1 MASLQNRRLGENGMI
16 LDHIGLAVRDFGKS
30 ATFFRRALAPLGI
43 QTVLEGEGWAML
55 GKEGRPEFWIGVH
68 GIPPGPIHLAFAAEN
83 REQVRAFH
91 RAALAAGGRD
101 NGAPG
106 IRAKYHPDY
115 YGAFVFDPDGH
126 NIEAVCHGPE

>member
-1 MASLQNRRLGENGMI
+1 MI

-55 GKEGRPEFWIGVH
+55 GKDGRPQFWIGVH
-68 GIPPGPIHLAFAAEN
+68 GIPPGPIHIAFAAEN

-101 NGAPG
+101 NGGPG
-106 IRAKYHPDY
+106 VRTKYHPDY

-126 NIEAVCHGPE
+126 NIEAVCHRPE

>member
-1 MASLQNRRLGENGMI
+1 MI
-16 LDHIGLAVRDFGKS
+16 LDHIGLAVRDFAKS
-30 ATFFRRALAPLGI
+30 STFFRRSLAPLGI

-68 GIPPGPIHLAFAAEN
+68 GIPPGPLHIAFAAEN

-106 IRAKYHPDY
+106 IRTKYHPDY

-126 NIEAVCHGPE
+126 NIEAVCHRPE

>member
-1 MASLQNRRLGENGMI
+1 MI
-16 LDHIGLAVRDFGKS
+16 LDHIGLAVRDFAKS
-30 ATFFRRALAPLGI
+30 STFFRRSLAPLGI

-68 GIPPGPIHLAFAAEN
+68 GIPPGPIHIAFAAEN

-106 IRAKYHPDY
+106 IRTKYHPDY

-126 NIEAVCHGPE
+126 NIEAVCHRPE